1 MRVFSHFFGAKQK
14 DFQSRRSSLL
24 LSSCL
29 LFKMIDSQI
38 IRQQISSGQLQ
49 KNFSLIS
56 DNIKKKNIF
65 DSVTLPIE
73 YSDIFSFY
81 LYLTKSCNDS
91 EAFSKILEYLDWRDR
106 LSEISS
112 PVNLDHL
119 LGCNVITIFKR
130 MPECHYG
137 YDKNR
142 RPVVYYLFGRHDI
155 HETLK
160 IITRKQIF
168 DYHLWQNDAI
178 NELCYHK
185 TIESGTMISSSTL
198 VMDVS
203 DMTSANVSPEFLHIL
218 NRRAEVNGRYFP
230 YLFDRILIINAIST
244 DTKMIR
250 TLKDFCSMYSPRANV
265 YVTGN

>member
-1 MRVFSHFFGAKQK
+1 MV
-14 DFQSRRSSLL
+14 
-24 LSSCL
+24 
-29 LFKMIDSQI
+29 DSAQI
-38 IRQQISSGQLQ
+38 KQQITTGQLQ
-49 KNFSLIS
+49 RTFLLIS

-65 DSVTLPIE
+65 DTNILPIE

-81 LYLTKSCNDS
+81 LYLIKTNNDI
-91 EAFSKILEYLDWRDR
+91 EAFNKILEYLEWRER
-106 LSEISS
+106 LLELSS

-119 LGCNVITIFKR
+119 LGCNVNTIFKR
-130 MPECHYG
+130 MPECHFG

-142 RPVVYYLFGRHDI
+142 KPVVYYLFGKQDI
-155 HETLK
+155 QETLK

-185 TIESGTMISSSTL
+185 TIESGSMISSCTL
-198 VMDVS
+198 VMDVVG
-203 DMTSANVSPEFLHIL
+203 MTSNNVSTEFLNIL

-244 DTKMIR
+244 DTKIIR
-250 TLKDFCSMYSPRANV
+250 TLKEFCSLYSPRANV
-265 YVTGN
+265 YFTGTIFIFISIF